1 MEIQLLDIE
10 ELNLKEGDLIVLES
24 YDIRL
29 LVKDDEDSGFSKYA
43 LLDLYDGNI
52 CTYWYDTIEEIFK
65 KFKIIRVIPS
75 KKLKLIE
82 SNN

>member
-43 LLDLYDGNI
+43 LLDLHDGNI
-52 CTYWYDTIEEIFK
+52 CTYWYDTIEEMFK